1 MVSYMQDN
9 DKSTEMLLEELNGL
23 RLEVLNLKESEARLK
38 QTEKNLRE
46 NEDKFRTIAQTAVD
60 AIILADV
67 HGNIIFWNESA
78 LRIFGYTEEEIAGK
92 PLTILMPEQYI
103 DAHQKGLQRIKST
116 GKSRYIGKTTEM
128 HALRKNGDVF
138 PIELSVAMWKSGEDY
153 YYSGILRDITKRKKL
168 ESKLETLAVT
178 DTLTQVFNRIKYYEI
193 MKRETER
200 TKRYD
205 HPLSII
211 MFDIDRFKE
220 VNDTYGHTVGD
231 YVLRTLT
238 QIVKKNLRE
247 TDYLVRWG
255 GEEFIIIAPDTDL
268 KKAKILAERNRKAS
282 EKYKYDHA
290 GQITVSF
297 GVTQF
302 MKDDNEDTVIKRAD
316 DALYEAKRKGRNR
329 VEVNV

>member
-1 MVSYMQDN
+1 MQDN
-9 DKSTEMLLEELNGL
+9 DKSTERLIEELNEL
-23 RLEVLNLKESEARLK
+23 RLEVAKLKESEARLK
-38 QTEKNLRE
+38 QTEKDLRE

-78 LRIFGYTEEEIAGK
+78 QRIFGYTEDEISGK
-92 PLTILMPEQYI
+92 SLTMLMPEPFR
-103 DAHQKGLQRIKST
+103 DAHRQGLELVKST
-116 GKSRYIGKTTEM
+116 GNSRYIGKTTEM

-138 PIELSVAMWKSGEDY
+138 PIELSVSMWKAGEEY
-153 YYSGILRDITKRKKL
+153 YYSGIVRDITKRKNL
-168 ESKLETLAVT
+168 ESELKTLAVT
-178 DTLTQVFNRIKYYEI
+178 DTLTRVFNRMKYYEI
-193 MKRETER
+193 MKREIER

-211 MFDIDRFKE
+211 MFDIDHFKK
-220 VNDTYGHTVGD
+220 VNDTYGHTAGD

-238 QIVKKNLRE
+238 QIVKENLRE

-268 KKAKILAERNRKAS
+268 EKAKILAERNRKAS
-282 EKYKYDHA
+282 EKYEYDHA
-290 GQITVSF
+290 GTVTASF

-302 MKDDNEDTVIKRAD
+302 IKDDNEETVIKRAD

-329 VEVNV
+329 VEVNA

>member
-1 MVSYMQDN
+1 MQDN
-9 DKSTEMLLEELNGL
+9 DKSTERLIEELIEL
-23 RLEVLNLKESEARLK
+23 RLEVAKLKESEARLK
-38 QTEKNLRE
+38 QIEKDLRE

-67 HGNIIFWNESA
+67 NGNIIFWNEGA

-92 PLTILMPEQYI
+92 PLTILMPEEYR
-103 DAHQKGLQRIKST
+103 DAHQKGLQHIKSR
-116 GKSRYIGKTTEM
+116 GESKYIGSTTEM

-138 PIELSVAMWKSGEDY
+138 PIELSVSMWKSGEDY
-153 YYSGILRDITKRKKL
+153 YYSGILRDITKRKNM
-168 ESKLETLAVT
+168 ESKLKTLAAT
-178 DTLTQVFNRIKYYEI
+178 DTLTQVFNRTKYYEI
-193 MKRETER
+193 MKREMEG

-211 MFDIDRFKE
+211 MLDIDHFKK
-220 VNDTYGHTVGD
+220 VNDIYGHAAGD

-238 QIVKKNLRE
+238 QIVRDNLRK

-282 EKYKYDHA
+282 EKYKYEHI
-290 GQITVSF
+290 GKVTVSF

>member
-1 MVSYMQDN
+1 MQDN
-9 DKSTEMLLEELNGL
+9 DKSTELLLEELNEL
-23 RLEVLNLKESEARLK
+23 RVEVAKLKESEAHLK
-38 QTEKNLRE
+38 QREKELRE

-67 HGNIIFWNESA
+67 HGNTIFWNESA
-78 LRIFGYTEEEIAGK
+78 QRIFGYTEDEISGK
-92 PLTILMPEQYI
+92 SLTILMPKRYRN
-103 DAHQKGLQRIKST
+103 AHKKGLELIKAT
-116 GKSRYIGKTTEM
+116 GESKYIGKTTEM
-128 HALRKNGDVF
+128 HALRKSGEVF
-138 PIELSVAMWKSGEDY
+138 PIELSVSMWKAGEEY
-153 YYSGILRDITKRKKL
+153 YYSGIVRDITKRKNL
-168 ESKLETLAVT
+168 ESELKTLAVT

-193 MKRETER
+193 MKREIER
-200 TKRYD
+200 TKRYN

-211 MFDIDRFKE
+211 MFDIDHFKK
-220 VNDTYGHTVGD
+220 VNDIYGHMVGD

-238 QIVKKNLRE
+238 QIVKENLRE

-268 KKAKILAERNRKAS
+268 KKAEILAERNRNAS
-282 EKYKYDHA
+282 EKHKYDHI
-290 GQITVSF
+290 GTITVSF

-302 MKDDNEDTVIKRAD
+302 IKDDDEDSVIKRVD

>member
-1 MVSYMQDN
+1 MPDN
-9 DKSTEMLLEELNGL
+9 DKSTEMLLEELNEL
-23 RLEVLNLKESEARLK
+23 RLEVSKLKESEARLK
-38 QTEKNLRE
+38 QKEKDLQE
-46 NEDKFRTIAQTAVD
+46 NEDKFRTIAQTAID

-78 LRIFGYTEEEIAGK
+78 RRIFGYTENEISGK
-92 PLTILMPEQYI
+92 SLTVLMPEQYRA
-103 DAHQKGLQRIKST
+103 AHMKGLEHIKST
-116 GKSRYIGKTTEM
+116 GESKYIGMTTEM

-138 PIELSVAMWKSGEDY
+138 PIELSVAMWKSGEEY
-153 YYSGILRDITKRKKL
+153 YYSGILRDITKRKIL

-193 MKRETER
+193 MKREIERTER
-200 TKRYD
+200 YE

-238 QIVKKNLRE
+238 QIVKKNLRG

-255 GEEFIIIAPDTDL
+255 GEEFIIIAPDTDI

-282 EKYKYDHA
+282 EKYKFDHA
-290 GQITVSF
+290 GTITVSF

-302 MKDDNEDTVIKRAD
+302 VEDDDEDTVIKRVD

>member
-1 MVSYMQDN
+1 MQDN
-9 DKSTEMLLEELNGL
+9 DKSTERLLEELNKL
-23 RLEVLNLKESEARLK
+23 SLEVARLKESETHLK
-38 QTEKNLRE
+38 QTEEELRE
-46 NEDKFRTIAQTAVD
+46 SEDRFRTIAQTAVD

-78 LRIFGYTEEEIAGK
+78 RLIFGYTQDEISGK
-92 PLTILMPEQYI
+92 SLTILMPEQYR
-103 DAHQKGLQRIKST
+103 DAHRKGLELIKAT
-116 GKSRYIGKTTEM
+116 GKSKYIGKTTEM
-128 HALRKNGDVF
+128 HALRKNGDIFHV
-138 PIELSVAMWKSGEDY
+138 ELSVSMWKAGEEY
-153 YYSGILRDITKRKKL
+153 YYSGIVRDITKRKNL
-168 ESKLETLAVT
+168 ESELKKLAVT
-178 DTLTQVFNRIKYYEI
+178 DTLTQVFNRTKYYEI

-211 MFDIDRFKE
+211 MFDIDHFKK
-220 VNDTYGHTVGD
+220 VNDIYGHAVGD

-268 KKAKILAERNRKAS
+268 KKAEILAERNRKAS
-282 EKYKYDHA
+282 EKYKYDRA
-290 GQITVSF
+290 GTITVSF

-302 MKDDNEDTVIKRAD
+302 IKDDNEETVIKRAD